1 MIETC
6 FNLSIYYSKNN
17 ITDDAKIVKKFMIL
31 NYPVKNPI
39 IEQEFG
45 IDTKNDPIYSKFYE
59 LFDYKHP
66 GVDFELKVGSEIYAS
81 FPGIVVR
88 LENHKGM
95 GNVISIRNGN
105 IVALYAHL
113 SEFKVSLGQ
122 EINSQYLI
130 GLSGE
135 TGEACTSPH
144 LHFELRDIS
153 KNLLKNMVFEPIFNQ
168 ELKNLTETFIYRVN
182 NQNIPKNLKLL
193 AERFFGDPSYWTKI
207 KEVNNLS
214 QTETEILPEGYE
226 IIIPNY
232 KQN

>member
-1 MIETC
+1 
-6 FNLSIYYSKNN
+6 
-17 ITDDAKIVKKFMIL
+17 MIL

-45 IDTKNDPIYSKFYE
+45 RDTKNDPIYSKFYE

-66 GVDFELKVGSEIYAS
+66 GVDFALPEGNPIFAA

-88 LENHKGM
+88 VEIHKGM
-95 GNVISIRNGN
+95 GKVISIRNGN
-105 IVALYAHL
+105 IVGLYAHL
-113 SEFKVSLGQ
+113 SEFSVSLGQ
-122 EINSQYLI
+122 IINEGDLL
-130 GLSGE
+130 GLSGA
-135 TGEACTSPH
+135 TGEACTTPH

-153 KNLLKNMVFEPIFNQ
+153 KNPLKNMVFEPRFNEDFSNQ
-168 ELKNLTETFIYRVN
+168 TETFTYKIN
-182 NQNIPKNLKLL
+182 NQNTPKNLKLL
-193 AERFFGDPSYWTKI
+193 AERYFGDPSYWINI